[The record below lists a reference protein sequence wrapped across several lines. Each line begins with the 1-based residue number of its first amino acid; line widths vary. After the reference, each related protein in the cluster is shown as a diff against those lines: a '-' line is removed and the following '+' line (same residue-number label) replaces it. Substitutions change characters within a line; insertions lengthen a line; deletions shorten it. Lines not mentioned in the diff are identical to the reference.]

1 MVRCRMTIAESTLRI
16 GICCA
21 AVLTIVGCKEE
32 FPQTVVVRGT
42 VFYQGK
48 PVPKGTI
55 TFHPLHGEGELYR
68 PAVGVIASDGTYQ
81 LQSFRRGDGIMPGDY
96 VVVIESYEGG
106 PTAEETNR
114 PRKWLIPEKFGN
126 PSISGLR
133 ATIPTDARQPLV
145 FDFQL
150 Q

>member
-1 MVRCRMTIAESTLRI
+1 MTIAQSTLRI

-21 AVLTIVGCKEE
+21 AALTIVGCKKE
-32 FPQTVVVRGT
+32 FPETVAVRGA
-42 VFYQGK
+42 VSYQGK

-55 TFHPLHGEGELYR
+55 TFHPLHGEGGLYR

-81 LQSFRRGDGIMPGDY
+81 LQSFRRGDGIMPGEY

-114 PRKWLIPEKFGN
+114 PRKWLIPEKYGA
-126 PSISGLR
+126 PASSDLR
-133 ATIPTDARQPLV
+133 ATISADAQQPLV
-145 FDFQL
+145 FDFRL